1 MQCTNVQM
9 CILHCNTWQLI
20 YQPGT
25 EALPLEIIVL
35 RQRIRGLNVNQQFG
49 VHMQQMFYSRGPAGQ
64 FGGMPYGTFLSSLAI
79 CRRSKMKTSNL
90 CQLVAPRPASSCF
103 PQFHNSLF
111 FWCNFENHIF
121 GTSQVFGTKSW
132 IFLSFGGF
140 RNCDVTVKGEYE
152 HARDQIFNRLTSC
165 FQLFG
170 FPLKTFENFNNLFEP
185 WWICTSSFGFYI
197 LYIWGQRSVT
207 LTTKNH
213 SFSHFSHWPDFC
225 ETSCPCNGF

>member
-1 MQCTNVQM
+1 MAGRTIWRNA
-9 CILHCNTWQLI
+9 IWH
-20 YQPGT
+20 
-25 EALPLEIIVL
+25 LPLFLGYLPPLKDENIKSVSAGGSQTSKQLLPTIPQLSFLLVQFWESHIWNL
-35 RQRIRGLNVNQQFG
+35 PSFWDRFLN
-49 VHMQQMFYSRGPAGQ
+49 
-64 FGGMPYGTFLSSLAI
+64 L
-79 CRRSKMKTSNL
+79 
-90 CQLVAPRPASSCF
+90 
-103 PQFHNSLF
+103 
-111 FWCNFENHIF
+111 
-121 GTSQVFGTKSW
+121 

-170 FPLKTFENFNNLFEP
+170 FPLKTFENFNNLFQP

>member
-1 MQCTNVQM
+1 M
-9 CILHCNTWQLI
+9 H
-20 YQPGT
+20 YY
-25 EALPLEIIVL
+25 ALLCSKCFIAEGQQDNLEECHMAPSSL
-35 RQRIRGLNVNQQFG
+35 PWLSAAAQRWKHQICVSWWLPDQQF
-49 VHMQQMFYSRGPAGQ
+49 
-64 FGGMPYGTFLSSLAI
+64 
-79 CRRSKMKTSNL
+79 K
-90 CQLVAPRPASSCF
+90 QLLPTTV
-103 PQFHNSLF
+103 HNSLF
-111 FWCNFENHIF
+111 WCNFKNKIF

-165 FQLFG
+165 FQLSG